1 VGVAGRSQFPPA
13 RGPAHRAPGLCPLR
27 GLRLRPGPG
36 LPGGPGPV
44 RRLGHP
50 PGGGGRVRPGPG
62 TGKLYPHPPAGGGPD
77 RSSPHCGHFRP
88 PGFRPAVRLFRHP
101 PGPARLRCPAGG
113 TAPIEGRLS
122 GQPLLPEILM
132 RQLLLDL
139 VPDTPPTLDN
149 FVPGGNGTALAALT
163 AWLGDRQLSFHLWG
177 ETGSGKTHLL
187 RASGLC
193 YGDARQDPDLADLP
207 GDAPGLAV
215 DNGEALSEAGQV
227 ALFNHFNRLRLAGE
241 NGHRAKLLVA
251 SDQPPAALALREDL
265 RTRLGSALI
274 FRLLPLSDEEKLA
287 ALGAQAAARK
297 LKLGRDALTYLLS
310 RSARDMGSLS
320 ALLVALDRYSLEQQR
335 PITLP
340 LLREVLQHE
349 GGLENR

>member
-1 VGVAGRSQFPPA
+1 
-13 RGPAHRAPGLCPLR
+13 
-27 GLRLRPGPG
+27 
-36 LPGGPGPV
+36 
-44 RRLGHP
+44 
-50 PGGGGRVRPGPG
+50 
-62 TGKLYPHPPAGGGPD
+62 
-77 RSSPHCGHFRP
+77 
-88 PGFRPAVRLFRHP
+88 
-101 PGPARLRCPAGG
+101 
-113 TAPIEGRLS
+113 
-122 GQPLLPEILM
+122 M